1 MAHYEL
7 DYVVKEA
14 KKTVKLTKQQAQTL
28 LGFRRSTYAA
38 PVHAIALAAL
48 DITREEYETL
58 PADEARR
65 MQVDGVKKVLTAL
78 FEGKVE
84 LKA

>member
-7 DYVVKEA
+7 DYEVKQTNKVVR
-14 KKTVKLTKQQAQTL
+14 LTKQEAQTL
-28 LGFRRSTYAA
+28 LGFRRSTYAK
-38 PVHAIALAAL
+38 PIHAIALSAL

-58 PADEARR
+58 PADEERR
-65 MQVDGVKKVLTAL
+65 VQVNAVKKVLTAL

-84 LKA
+84 LKS